1 MVDLV
6 GIGVDD
12 LADVVELADLL
23 SCSQTY
29 IEHGLGGEGEDMR
42 ECSCCLTLADP
53 SNDEGMDAFVDGEGD
68 FLLFL
73 QPQSLDD
80 WSCFRRRRTV
90 DDHVIIISPLGS
102 TTKSFWKFC
111 DEIGRFRGKDLND
124 IAIQYHKDFSITDI
138 QKEQKEFAALE
149 TFKGLGY
156 TNNKA
161 YERLK
166 LLKIIGNDLGSID
179 IENIDTIRQEIEDG
193 LKE

>member
-53 SNDEGMDAFVDGEGD
+53 SDDENMDAFVDGKGD

-80 WSCFRRRRTV
+80 WSRFRCRRAV

-102 TTKSFWKFC
+102 TAKSFWKFC
-111 DEIGRFRGKDLND
+111 DAIGRFRGKDLND
-124 IAIQYHKDFSITDI
+124 ITIQYHKDFSITDI
-138 QKEQKEFAALE
+138 QKEFTILE
-149 TFKGLGY
+149 TLKELSY
-156 TNNKA
+156 TNRTHKC
-161 YERLK
+161 LK
-166 LLKIIGNDLGSID
+166 LLKIISNNLGRGYGSYQARD
-179 IENIDTIRQEIEDG
+179 RGWVER
-193 LKE
+193 LKIMV